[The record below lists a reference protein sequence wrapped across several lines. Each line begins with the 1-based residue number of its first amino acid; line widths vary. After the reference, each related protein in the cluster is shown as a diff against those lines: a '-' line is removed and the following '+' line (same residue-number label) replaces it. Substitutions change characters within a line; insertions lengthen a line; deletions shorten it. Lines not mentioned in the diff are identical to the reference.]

1 MMLSGNLATRPFY
14 NERLVRGALVVALA
28 AAVAWAA
35 VTVATLVSLSQQSA
49 MLSERV
55 RSEGMNAAGSR
66 TEADTVRRGVDV
78 AELKTV
84 AGAALEANALISR
97 RTFSWTGLFNR
108 LETTLPPDVRL
119 VQVQPQ
125 TNAEGQLILSL
136 TVVSRKIEDLDDFI
150 IGLEA
155 TGAFSGVLSRSD
167 EALEDGTIVSTLQG
181 YYVDAAKPPT
191 PSSEPADASTAPPRT
206 PEATR

>member
-1 MMLSGNLATRPFY
+1 MLTGNLATRPFY

-35 VTVATLVSLSQQSA
+35 VNAATLFSLSQQSA
-49 MLSERV
+49 MLSDQV
-55 RSEGMNAAGSR
+55 RIEGINAAGSR

-78 AELKTV
+78 AELKVV
-84 AGAALEANALISR
+84 AGAAIEANALIRR

-119 VQVQPQ
+119 VEVQPQ
-125 TNAEGQLILSL
+125 TNAAGQLILSL
-136 TVVSRKIEDLDDFI
+136 TVVSRRIEDLDEFI
-150 IGLEA
+150 RGLEG

-167 EALEDGTIVSTLQG
+167 ELLDDGTIASTLQG
-181 YYVDAAKPPT
+181 YYVDATNPPAT
-191 PSSEPADASTAPPRT
+191 TSEPSDASATPPRT